1 MENTFFMPIGKRVI
15 LDLIDNKE
23 VYGTFGGFVQFGGIP
38 AVYLYND
45 IEGIQ
50 YDTLI
55 PINQVITFKSEK
67 PKQIIL

>member
-1 MENTFFMPIGKRVI
+1 MEQTFFMPLGKRVI
-15 LDLIDNKE
+15 LQLIDDKE
-23 VYGTFGGFVQFGGIP
+23 SIGTFGGFVQFGGIP
-38 AVYLYND
+38 AVYLYNEID
-45 IEGIQ
+45 NVQ

>member
-1 MENTFFMPIGKRVI
+1 MEQTFFMPLGKRVI
-15 LDLIDNKE
+15 LQLIDDKE
-23 VYGTFGGFVQFGGIP
+23 AIGIFGGFVQFGGIP
-38 AVYLYND
+38 AVYLYNEID
-45 IEGIQ
+45 SIQ